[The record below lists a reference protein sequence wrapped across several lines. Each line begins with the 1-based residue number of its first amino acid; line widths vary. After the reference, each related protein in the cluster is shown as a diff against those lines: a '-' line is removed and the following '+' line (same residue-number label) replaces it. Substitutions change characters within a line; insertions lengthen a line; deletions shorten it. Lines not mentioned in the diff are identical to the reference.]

1 MNQDKKLR
9 LKSRNHTTFRLCY
22 HLILTLKY
30 RKDILTV
37 EMQDRLKQ
45 ILTTLLVKWECE
57 PIELGG
63 EGDHIHVLFDGHPGL
78 NLVNFIK
85 NIKSV
90 SSRHMRKEYGEY
102 LQKHFWGGEF
112 WNDGSTIISVGASA
126 SIDVL
131 ISYIQ
136 NQGKADKDLDRR

>member
-9 LKSRNHTTFRLCY
+9 LKLRNHMTFRLCY

-45 ILTTLLVKWECE
+45 ILVTLLVKWECE

-90 SSRHMRKEYGEY
+90 SSRHMRKEYGDY
-102 LQKHFWGGEF
+102 LQQHLWGGEF